1 MSPHAHAIPVR
12 PTTREHRGILRRA
25 AGWLACWGLVVG
37 VTSTSTHAQTT
48 NLPSDARSP
57 AATVTRR
64 TIPSE
69 RIFLPSEDL
78 GGTWKKTVDQ
88 VASEA
93 PIARLQPPAQNSS
106 ALSGDGFI
114 ETSWVPLPAADA
126 TSTAKRRAF
135 VHFMPSDGGAW
146 LDTDTEVEQEGRAAV
161 PYRLASVLDSKP
173 ILSNPPSSLHQLAF
187 WSTADEGSAENQV
200 RLAQAQWMPTPGES
214 GVSMPPVYPAG
225 SWRSWFPSHPALGRG
240 FTKVGSDYSN
250 FYSCESLV
258 GLTAAFGAG
267 ALMANTGF
275 DTTMQTAWQN
285 SITPTGFGQFI
296 GGTKFLGEGR
306 YELPVWGAAAVTGLL
321 LSGNPTGDVI
331 GEWGSRSLRMFVVGA
346 PPLYV
351 MQQVTG
357 SSRPGESS
365 AGSHWHFLND
375 NNGVSGHA
383 FIGAVPFLAAAEMV
397 ENPWAKGGLYA
408 CSTLCAFS
416 RVDVNA
422 HYPSEVFLGWYLAV
436 ASSIAIN
443 RTEIRFA
450 GIDMKVVP
458 LPVSNGS
465 GVALEGR
472 W

>member
-1 MSPHAHAIPVR
+1 MSPHARAIPVR
-12 PTTREHRGILRRA
+12 STTRKHRGTFKRA
-25 AGWLACWGLVVG
+25 AGWLACWGLVAC
-37 VTSTSTHAQTT
+37 VTSTSTHAQT
-48 NLPSDARSP
+48 LA
-57 AATVTRR
+57 
-64 TIPSE
+64 
-69 RIFLPSEDL
+69 
-78 GGTWKKTVDQ
+78 G
-88 VASEA
+88 
-93 PIARLQPPAQNSS
+93 
-106 ALSGDGFI
+106 
-114 ETSWVPLPAADA
+114 
-126 TSTAKRRAF
+126 
-135 VHFMPSDGGAW
+135 PSDGGAW
-146 LDTDTEVEQEGRAAV
+146 INTDTEVEQQGGAAV
-161 PYRLASVLDSKP
+161 PYQLASVLDSKP
-173 ILSNPPSSLHQLAF
+173 ILSSRPSGLQQLAF
-187 WSTADEGSAENQV
+187 WNTADEGSAENQV
-200 RLAQAQWMPTPGES
+200 RLAQAEWMPTPES
-214 GVSMPPVYPAG
+214 LDSLMPLPDEPGFNMPPVFPTG
-225 SWRSWFPSHPALGRG
+225 SWKSWFPSHPALGRG
-240 FTKVGSDYSN
+240 FTKVGSDYRN

-408 CSTLCAFS
+408 CSTICAFS

-436 ASSIAIN
+436 ASSIAVN

>member
-12 PTTREHRGILRRA
+12 PTTREHRGIFRRA
-25 AGWLACWGLVVG
+25 AGWLACWGLVVC
-37 VTSTSTHAQTT
+37 VTSTSTYAQTT

-57 AATVTRR
+57 AATTTRR

-146 LDTDTEVEQEGRAAV
+146 LETDTEVEQEGRATV

-173 ILSNPPSSLHQLAF
+173 ILSSPPSSLHQLAF
-187 WSTADEGSAENQV
+187 WSTADEGSAKNQV
-200 RLAQAQWMPTPGES
+200 RLAQAQWMPTPGET
-214 GVSMPPVYPAG
+214 GGTMPPIYPAG

-240 FTKVGSDYSN
+240 FTKVG
-250 FYSCESLV
+250 
-258 GLTAAFGAG
+258 
-267 ALMANTGF
+267 
-275 DTTMQTAWQN
+275 
-285 SITPTGFGQFI
+285 
-296 GGTKFLGEGR
+296 
-306 YELPVWGAAAVTGLL
+306 
-321 LSGNPTGDVI
+321 VI

-436 ASSIAIN
+436 ASSIAVN